1 MGEKPTVDMDFGSPH
16 MHRFLA
22 VFKGPE
28 KENLFRQEELPKQ
41 RRLVFGLC
49 AFITISIPMFMLS
62 DFMVV
67 KPAPWDTFLL
77 IQRLLHIGVCLIFL
91 LVIPHVQ
98 RPSTYDALL
107 FCTLFVVFVLLELGS
122 FTFLGDYALY
132 ALFDIIIMLSLY
144 AAGILTVKLSTI
156 ICLYHSSMAI
166 LIVLTLKELN
176 VHDQIMMI
184 FGYTFT
190 NGAGILL
197 SITHHK
203 NVRQQYLLQHSLR
216 EKTLQLKN
224 LAYRDSLTNALNRRS
239 FQDHFRDIEK
249 MASRLEQSDKS
260 LFLIAADID
269 FFKKINDNFG
279 HDIGDKVLLAFVKLI
294 EANIR
299 PVDKVYR
306 FGGEEFMILLQ
317 ECSMDTAI
325 NRIEK
330 IMQLLN
336 SGSLGVEELKQ
347 PVTCSFGIT
356 PVLTSDTIYSVCI
369 RADEALYNAKNN
381 GRNQYVVD
389 TGSDE
394 NPQ

>member
-1 MGEKPTVDMDFGSPH
+1 MESGSPYIH
-16 MHRFLA
+16 HALA
-22 VFKGPE
+22 VFRDPE
-28 KENLFRQEELPKQ
+28 MESLFRQEELPRQ

-49 AFITISIPMFMLS
+49 AFVIISMPVFMLS
-62 DFMVV
+62 DAMVV
-67 KPAPWDTFLL
+67 KPGPWGSFLL
-77 IQRLLHIGVCLIFL
+77 AQRLVHIAACIIFL
-91 LVIPHVQ
+91 LTIPRIRRYSSYDVLVF
-98 RPSTYDALL
+98 STLLL
-107 FCTLFVVFVLLELGS
+107 FFVLLELGS
-122 FTFLGDYALY
+122 FTFLDDYALY
-132 ALFDIIIMLSLY
+132 ALFDLIIMLCLY
-144 AAGILTVKLSTI
+144 ASGILTVKQSTI
-156 ICLYHSSMAI
+156 ICLYHSSVAI
-166 LIVLTLKELN
+166 LIILPLKDLN
-176 VHDQIMMI
+176 LHAQIMMI
-184 FGYTFT
+184 IGYSFS

-203 NVRQQYLLQHSLR
+203 NTRQQYLLQQYLR
-216 EKTLQLKN
+216 EKTLQLKH

-249 MASRLEQSDKS
+249 MALRLEKSDKS

-269 FFKKINDNFG
+269 HFKKINDNFG

-325 NRIEK
+325 KRTEK

-336 SGSLGVEELKQ
+336 SGALGVEELEQ

-356 PVLTSDTIYSVCI
+356 PVLASDTIDSVCI
-369 RADEALYNAKNN
+369 RADEALYNAKHN
-381 GRNQYVVD
+381 GRNQYVFAPAPD
-389 TGSDE
+389 K
-394 NPQ
+394 